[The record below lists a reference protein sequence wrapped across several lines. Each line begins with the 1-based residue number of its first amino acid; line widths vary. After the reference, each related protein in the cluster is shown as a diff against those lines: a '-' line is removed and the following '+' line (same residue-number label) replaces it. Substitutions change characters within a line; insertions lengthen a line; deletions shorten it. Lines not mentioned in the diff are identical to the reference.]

1 MASAKSQK
9 KTTPQHH
16 KAICPICSLQDGLI
30 LQWSKPTPLFT
41 EGSLFAVDYDRE
53 NPVNEG
59 SLCPR
64 GNSVAELIEHPQR
77 LDCPQVD
84 GRPVEWSE
92 ALTRVSQDLKK
103 VIKKHGPQA
112 VAILAGGSLGL
123 EEALGVSRLA
133 GEILQTPHAA
143 PLFPDD
149 GPVFARLAALGW
161 DDGFTMVDLQERQTS
176 LLIGDVFT
184 EHPVISKRILKAKY
198 KDRSHRLFVLDSVPT
213 QTAWFA
219 HQHLQ
224 PAAGTEALILAA
236 LLQLVSGGKELSVNL
251 DLKAVAGRT
260 GVSIEQMG
268 TVATALSQAS
278 DGIVVQSSLFGR
290 QGQVGMCALLA
301 HSLTRVLNGKFDFL
315 HLPVYGN
322 GRGVYQMMAADG
334 RKTAAGPEIIKLI
347 EQGKVKAVVLFG
359 VDPLSAMPSPALED
373 ALGKLDLLCDIEPL
387 PTMTTPLAQVV
398 LPGAIGPEK
407 SCRWLYLNGNVQ
419 DNPQAISPP
428 GLARPEGW
436 IVEQLAERVSKGA
449 GFTVDSGE
457 VDRKLSGDSSGSWAE
472 MLKAEGKT
480 LHQELTTKESGE
492 GAYPLYLVSAAMPA
506 HVGDGSLT
514 RHFTWAKR
522 VAAEPCIWANASLM
536 EELNVREGDQVQIS
550 SKAHRVILPIMLNA
564 DLPDKTIT
572 APAHFP
578 QVRQLFSLPT
588 NAATGEL
595 DMGPERISVSLP
607 KEK

>member
-1 MASAKSQK
+1 MASAKSRK
-9 KTTPQHH
+9 KTIPQTH

-30 LQWSKPTPLFT
+30 LQWSRPTPLFT
-41 EGSLFAVDYDRE
+41 EGSLFSVDYDGE

-77 LDCPQVD
+77 LDCPQMD
-84 GRPVEWSE
+84 GRPAEWSE
-92 ALTRVSQDLKK
+92 ALARVSQALQKA
-103 VIKKHGPQA
+103 IKEHGPQA
-112 VAILAGGSLGL
+112 VAILAGGTLGL
-123 EEALGVSRLA
+123 EEALGVGRLA

-161 DDGFTMVDLQERQTS
+161 DGGFTMADLEERQTA
-176 LLIGDVFT
+176 LLIGDVFA
-184 EHPVISKRILKAKY
+184 EHPVISKRILRAKY

-213 QTAWFA
+213 QTTWFA

-236 LLQLVSGGKELSVNL
+236 LIQQVSGGKKSPADL

-260 GVSIEQMG
+260 GVSIEQME

-278 DGIVVQSSLFGR
+278 DGIIVQSSLFGR
-290 QGQVGMCALLA
+290 QGHAGMCALLA
-301 HSLTRVLNGKFDFL
+301 HGLARALNGKFDFL
-315 HLPVYGN
+315 YLPVYGN
-322 GRGVYQMMAADG
+322 GRGVYQMMTADG
-334 RKTAAGPEIIKLI
+334 KKTTAGPEIVKLI
-347 EQGKVKAVVLFG
+347 EQGKIKALMLFG
-359 VDPLSAMPSPALED
+359 TDPLSAMPSAALEE

-387 PTMTTPLAQVV
+387 PTMTTPLAHVL
-398 LPGAIGPEK
+398 LPGAVGPEK
-407 SCRWLYLNGNVQ
+407 NCRWLYLNGDIQ
-419 DNPQAISPP
+419 DNPQAIPPP
-428 GLARPEGW
+428 GLAKPEGW
-436 IVEQLAERVSKGA
+436 IIEQLAERLSKGS
-449 GFTVDSGE
+449 GFSIDPGE
-457 VDRKLSGDSSGSWAE
+457 VDRKLSAGSAGSWAE
-472 MLKAEGKT
+472 MLKAEGKA
-480 LHQELTTKESGE
+480 LGQELSAKESGE

-514 RHFTWAKR
+514 RHFTWTKR
-522 VAAEPCIWANASLM
+522 VAAEPCIWANAYLM
-536 EELNVREGDQVQIS
+536 EELNVREGDQVQVS
-550 SKAHRVILPIMLNA
+550 SKTHRVILPIMLNA
-564 DLPDKTIT
+564 DLPDKTVT

-578 QVRQLFSLPT
+578 QVRRLFSLPT

-595 DMGPERISVSLP
+595 DLGSERVSVSLP